1 MDPLIFRKASKS
13 DAPTLSELGERT
25 FRNTF
30 ASDNTPEDLEA
41 YIARAFRT
49 GQIASELA
57 DPAVTFLLVYA
68 GDKPVG
74 YAKLKTG
81 HVPESVQGAKP
92 LEIER
97 LYVDQSLIGKGV
109 GRALIDQCMAEALAR
124 GYRTVW
130 LGVWERN
137 TRAIKFYRK
146 YGFVETGDK
155 PYVIG
160 SDVQRDLVMVRAL
173 EK

>member
-92 LEIER
+92 LHGGAKKARQARMRLTGSKELLSGDYDNREIR
-97 LYVDQSLIGKGV
+97 SSFC
-109 GRALIDQCMAEALAR
+109 R
-124 GYRTVW
+124 
-130 LGVWERN
+130 
-137 TRAIKFYRK
+137 
-146 YGFVETGDK
+146 
-155 PYVIG
+155 
-160 SDVQRDLVMVRAL
+160 
-173 EK
+173 